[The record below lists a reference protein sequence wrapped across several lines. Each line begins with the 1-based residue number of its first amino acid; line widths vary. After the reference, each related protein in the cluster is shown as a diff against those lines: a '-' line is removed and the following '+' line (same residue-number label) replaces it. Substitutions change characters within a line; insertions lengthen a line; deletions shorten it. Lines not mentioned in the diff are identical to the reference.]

1 MASICTLS
9 KCGFVIIQAQA
20 MPNNKSLFGIMVLLR
35 VLPTTQNALPKQ
47 GGFWALM
54 APNNSDARVTSEW

>member
-20 MPNNKSLFGIMVLLR
+20 MPNNKSLFGIMVLLC
-35 VLPTTQNALPKQ
+35 VFSTTQNALPKQ
-47 GGFWALM
+47 GGF
-54 APNNSDARVTSEW
+54 

>member
-20 MPNNKSLFGIMVLLR
+20 MPNNKSLFGIMVLL

-47 GGFWALM
+47 GGF
-54 APNNSDARVTSEW
+54 